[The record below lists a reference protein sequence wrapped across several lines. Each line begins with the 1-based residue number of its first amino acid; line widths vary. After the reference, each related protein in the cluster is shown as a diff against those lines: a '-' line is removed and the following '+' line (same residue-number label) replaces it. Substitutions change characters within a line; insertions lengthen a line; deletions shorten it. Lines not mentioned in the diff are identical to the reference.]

1 MNFFPTDFTFWTVI
15 YYVIMFY
22 TICYIIFQLYV
33 YIYELEYEFDCERN
47 DRCFVIKESDYV
59 NEDDENKR
67 E

>member
-33 YIYELEYEFDCERN
+33 YIYGLEYEIDCERN

>member
-33 YIYELEYEFDCERN
+33 YVYELEYEFDCERN